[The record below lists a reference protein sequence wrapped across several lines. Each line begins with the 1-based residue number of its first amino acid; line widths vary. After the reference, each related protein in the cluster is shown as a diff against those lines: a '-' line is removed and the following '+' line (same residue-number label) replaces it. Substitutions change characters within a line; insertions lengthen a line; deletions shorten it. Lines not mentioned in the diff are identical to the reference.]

1 MTKLAGNLPTGD
13 KNGLT
18 AIGSQLIKEPWRNHV
33 VIAIVDCKKTVRDN
47 DTGDVEPTVRVL
59 RVEVVRD
66 EDELK
71 TAEQI
76 LRRNLERRMG
86 LSVLP
91 LEVEDELDELFARL
105 GDLTVDTETGEIV
118 AGPEPTDDQGDEEA
132 AGE

>member
-18 AIGSQLIKEPWRNHV
+18 AIGGELVKEPWRNHV
-33 VIAIVDCKKTVRDN
+33 VIAVIDCKKTVRDN

-66 EDELK
+66 ADELR

-91 LEVEDELDELFARL
+91 LEIEDELDELFARL
-105 GDLTVDTETGEIV
+105 GDLTVNTETGEI
-118 AGPEPTDDQGDEEA
+118 ADGQDDEFDESSD
-132 AGE
+132 